1 MIKKIKNNKGFT
13 IVELIVTFSVITIL
27 ASYMILYNK
36 TNKSQ
41 IILSL
46 EQAKLVDAINTA
58 KSLTLAT
65 YVENNSSCGY
75 GVYINYL
82 NNSYEIFKYGQ
93 PQQTDCKAIASSS
106 IDLSNSSYTKI
117 KTTNLPKEI
126 VFDNSGSNKL
136 DAIFFIPPDPK
147 TLIWSDGSSF
157 PISENSSNY
166 EADIYL
172 KTKDGSMSKT
182 IKVNVMGQISFN

>member
-13 IVELIVTFSVITIL
+13 IVELIVTFSVISIL
-27 ASYMILYNK
+27 ASYIILYNK

-75 GVYINYL
+75 GVYINYS
-82 NNSYEIFKYGQ
+82 NNSYEIFRYGQ
-93 PQQTDCKAIASSS
+93 LPETDCKAIASSS
-106 IDLSNSSYTKI
+106 IDLSNSYYTKI
-117 KTTNLPKEI
+117 KTTNLSKEI
-126 VFDNSGSNKL
+126 IFDNSKNNKL
-136 DAIFFIPPDPK
+136 NIIFFIPPDPK
-147 TLIWSDGSSF
+147 TLIWRDDF
-157 PISENSSNY
+157 QNPITENDTNY
-166 EADIYL
+166 EANIYL
-172 KTKDGSMSKT
+172 KTKDNLMSKT